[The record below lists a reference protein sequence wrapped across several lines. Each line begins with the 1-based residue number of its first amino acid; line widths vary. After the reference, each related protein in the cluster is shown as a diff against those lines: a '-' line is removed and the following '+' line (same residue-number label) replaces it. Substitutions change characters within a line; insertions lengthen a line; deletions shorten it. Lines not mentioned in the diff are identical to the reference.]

1 MDETGSLKQVAEA
14 VGVSDKTL
22 RRWIKDKVL
31 DAEIVSGK
39 TGNEYRVR
47 VQDAWALKEKNSEV
61 LLRSKRQ
68 PALEQLQ
75 ELVKIRE
82 VLEAQAKLIEDQK
95 KAMDR
100 QTEEIHDLRGQLHQV
115 QQAIIKALP
124 APQSTAERQPWWRLG
139 RR

>member
-1 MDETGSLKQVAEA
+1 MNEAGSLAQTAEV
-14 VGVSDKTL
+14 VGVSVKTL
-22 RRWIKDKVL
+22 RRWIKDQL
-31 DAEIVSGK
+31 LEAEMVPGK

-47 VQDAWALKEKNSEV
+47 VKDAMALKEKNSDV

-68 PALEQLQ
+68 PAIEQLQ

-95 KAMDR
+95 KAMVQ
-100 QTEEIHDLRGQLHQV
+100 QTQEIHDLRGQLHQV

-124 APQSTAERQPWWRLG
+124 APQPQEQKKAWWKFG
-139 RR
+139 R

>member
-1 MDETGSLKQVAEA
+1 MNEAGSLAQTAEV
-14 VGVSDKTL
+14 VGVSVKTL
-22 RRWIKDKVL
+22 RRWIKDQL
-31 DAEIVSGK
+31 LEAEMVPGK

-47 VQDAWALKEKNSEV
+47 VEDAMALKEKNSDV

-68 PALEQLQ
+68 PAIEQLQ

-95 KAMDR
+95 KAMVQ
-100 QTEEIHDLRGQLHQV
+100 QTQEIHDLRGQLHQV

-124 APQSTAERQPWWRLG
+124 APQPQEQKKAWWKFG
-139 RR
+139 R